1 MGYFPFFI
9 DLEGREGLVAGGG
22 TVAARKIQKLL
33 PFGPRLTVAAPEILP
48 EIAALPGLTLLRRVF
63 APAMLEGK
71 FFVIAA
77 TDSRETN
84 REIAALCR
92 ERGILVNAV
101 DGRDSCGFLFP
112 ALVRRGELTVGV
124 STAGASPSAAAWVR
138 QRVSAAVPEN
148 FGELLDYLASLRP
161 MVRARVPEER
171 RAAVF
176 SRLFQACLKEGVP
189 LGDAALA
196 AALEAGLEA
205 PPSL

>member
-1 MGYFPFFI
+1 MAYFPFFM
-9 DLEGREGLVAGGG
+9 DLEGREGLIVGGG
-22 TVAARKIQKLL
+22 AVAARKVEKLL
-33 PFGPRLTVAAPEILP
+33 PYGPRLTVAAPEILP
-48 EIAALPGLTLLRRVF
+48 EIGEAPGVTLLRRAF

-77 TDSRETN
+77 TDSREAN
-84 REIAALCR
+84 REVAALCR
-92 ERGILVNAV
+92 EQGILVNAV
-101 DGRDSCGFLFP
+101 DDKEQCSFLFP
-112 ALVRRGELTVGV
+112 ALVKRGDLTVGV
-124 STAGASPSAAAWVR
+124 STAGASPSAAAWVKR
-138 QRVSAAVPEN
+138 RAAEALPEN